1 MAVDASTLADFSGKQ
16 VTLVLKQEDGSAK
29 EFEGKVEAASEYGMA
44 FKEKGKRDSDLVEPD
59 QIEEITLA
67 PVKPKTLAQKKL
79 KEVSETTA
87 RQHLLDRHGYER
99 SVVNK
104 MSDEQAFS
112 EHEDIDHSDL
122 GHKHVSDDDEGDENA
137 EVEVSDEEE

>member
-1 MAVDASTLADFSGKQ
+1 MAVDATTLESFSGKQ
-16 VTLVLKQEDGSAK
+16 VILTVAGEDGDAK

-44 FKEKGKRDSDLVEPD
+44 FKEKGKRDSDLVEPN
-59 QIEEITLA
+59 QIIEIALA

-79 KEVSETTA
+79 KEVTESTA

-104 MSDEQAFS
+104 MTDEQAFS
-112 EHEDIDHSDL
+112 EHNDIDHDDL
-122 GHKHVSDDDEGDENA
+122 GHKHVAEDDDDENGESEGGDE
-137 EVEVSDEEE
+137 E

>member
-1 MAVDASTLADFSGKQ
+1 MAVDASTLESFTGKS